1 MCSFLMHLFIHPELR
16 SALSI
21 MKYLKYSKE
30 AKKSPFRLINFKNA
44 SMKLISAVYTEVIL
58 ILMMSHVNDI
68 SDLIKDFVALGF
80 IVEIDDQFAQNMS
93 SINGELLIEE
103 CKEKVIIEVCEKY
116 NSNLLSYIKKVLNC
130 KLKPSKTK

>member
-30 AKKSPFRLINFKNA
+30 AKKSPFRLINFKNP

-80 IVEIDDQFAQNMS
+80 IVEIDDQFA
-93 SINGELLIEE
+93 
-103 CKEKVIIEVCEKY
+103 
-116 NSNLLSYIKKVLNC
+116 
-130 KLKPSKTK
+130 